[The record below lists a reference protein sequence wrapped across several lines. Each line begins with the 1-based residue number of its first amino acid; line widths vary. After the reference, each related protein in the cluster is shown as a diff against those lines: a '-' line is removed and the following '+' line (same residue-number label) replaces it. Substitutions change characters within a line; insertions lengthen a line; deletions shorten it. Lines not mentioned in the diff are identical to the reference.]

1 MMRRAIVLTGCMA
14 LSLLPVSTRAGGM
27 MPHPAQQGF
36 QASPEFR
43 QTSALGS
50 PGGFP
55 FRAAQDHRRRVAV
68 RDRRLA
74 RPTFFPAFPSFPLT
88 AYPYAPSVPYDTQSP
103 TVNVSPEIY
112 VSPTVYVSVPGAALQ
127 PTPVAAQSVGS
138 SLPSVVE
145 YPTGRYELRGDG
157 VGIPYSWV
165 WIPNPP
171 PAPPA
176 PSLSREEAPPAAL
189 ASAGPSQVYRWTDEQ
204 GTEFWTNHL
213 EKVPEPYRSRTGGS
227 SQVAAQQ

>member
-1 MMRRAIVLTGCMA
+1 
-14 LSLLPVSTRAGGM
+14 
-27 MPHPAQQGF
+27 
-36 QASPEFR
+36 
-43 QTSALGS
+43 
-50 PGGFP
+50 
-55 FRAAQDHRRRVAV
+55 
-68 RDRRLA
+68 
-74 RPTFFPAFPSFPLT
+74 LT

-112 VSPTVYVSVPGAALQ
+112 VSPTVYVSVPGAAVQ

-189 ASAGPSQVYRWTDEQ
+189 ASAGRSQVYRWTDEQ

-213 EKVPEPYRSRTGGS
+213 EKVPKPYRSRTGGS
-227 SQVAAQQ
+227 SQVAVQQ